1 MNEVILK
8 GQIRDITSSHVIGGI
23 EYDKANIITTRADG
37 KEDILSLKF
46 KRFSNVYSDG
56 DNIELVGNLRSYSR
70 KLDNDT
76 SKVDLYVFTYF
87 DTPST
92 DLENYADIS
101 NQVTIDGRI
110 CKIDK
115 LRTTK
120 NGKNNIHFILAN
132 NIISFDQKLNNYI
145 PSVAWGKLALSLA
158 DLRVSDKVQIKGQL
172 HSRTYKKI
180 LPDGELELRTAHELV
195 VNELE
200 VLNERNI

>member
-8 GQIRDITSSHVIGGI
+8 GQIRDITSSHIINGV
-23 EYDKANIITTRADG
+23 EYDKANLITIRNDG

-70 KLDNDT
+70 KLDENK

-92 DLENYADIS
+92 DLENYADIT
-101 NQVTIDGRI
+101 NQVIIDGRI
-110 CKIDK
+110 CKVDE
-115 LRTTK
+115 LRTTR

-132 NIISFDQKLNNYI
+132 NIISLDQKLNNYI
-145 PSVAWGKLALSLA
+145 PAVAWGRLAFELN
-158 DLRVSDKVQIKGQL
+158 DLHVSDQVKIKGQL

-180 LPDGELELRTAHELV
+180 LPDGELEIRTAHELV
-195 VNELE
+195 VNDLTR
-200 VLNERNI
+200 L